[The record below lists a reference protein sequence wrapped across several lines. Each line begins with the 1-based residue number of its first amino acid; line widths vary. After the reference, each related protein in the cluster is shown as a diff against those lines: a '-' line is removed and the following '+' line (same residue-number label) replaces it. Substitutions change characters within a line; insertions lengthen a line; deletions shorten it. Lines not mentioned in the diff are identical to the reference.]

1 MRRRLGVALVPLT
14 LAIGLVQVVPARAAS
29 TSKPPAVVANTAY
42 PVCAGNVIIGLGLC
56 IPWVL

>member
-1 MRRRLGVALVPLT
+1 VPLT
-14 LAIGLVQVVPARAAS
+14 LAVGLVQVAPAHAAS

-42 PVCAGNVIIGLGLC
+42 PVCAGNFIVGRGLC